1 MTTQIYDKQPAYR
14 TEKPLTREDLRALL
28 QLASPDYVPSENLK
42 ARIMAAIEKTPQ
54 DGKSPF
60 TETPKEQ

>member
-1 MTTQIYDKQPAYR
+1 MTTQIYAIQAYEAGKR
-14 TEKPLTREDLRALL
+14 LTNEDVRALL
-28 QLASPDYVPSENLK
+28 KLAAPAYVPSDGLK

-60 TETPKEQ
+60 ETPKEQ